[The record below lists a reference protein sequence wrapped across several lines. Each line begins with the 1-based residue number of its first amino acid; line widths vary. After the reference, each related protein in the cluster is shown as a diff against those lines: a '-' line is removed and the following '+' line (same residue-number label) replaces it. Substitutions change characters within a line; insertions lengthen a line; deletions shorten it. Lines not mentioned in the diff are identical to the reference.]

1 MMKLATVSNLLLA
14 LILQS
19 AFFLAGCGLAPA
31 PQSGIVGKWRS
42 ADGSYVVEFLPN
54 GNCSARYNLHRR
66 EVGGACTYT
75 VDKDEITLRYPDAAA
90 QGGAPDASAIW
101 HYSLAGDAL
110 NVSVFGN
117 SMTLQRVH

>member
-1 MMKLATVSNLLLA
+1 MKLAIVSDLLLA
-14 LILQS
+14 IILQS
-19 AFFLAGCGLAPA
+19 AFFLTGCRPASA

-42 ADGSYVVEFLPN
+42 ADGSYVVELLSN

>member
-1 MMKLATVSNLLLA
+1 VR
-14 LILQS
+14 
-19 AFFLAGCGLAPA
+19 AG
-31 PQSGIVGKWRS
+31 SGSTKWRS

-54 GNCSARYNLHRR
+54 GNCSARYNLNRR

-75 VDKDEITLRYPDAAA
+75 VDKDDITLRYPGAAA
-90 QGGAPDASAIW
+90 QGGAPNATAIW

-117 SMTLQRVH
+117 SITLQRIH

>member
-1 MMKLATVSNLLLA
+1 MNLAAVSDPLLA
-14 LILQS
+14 IILLS
-19 AFFLAGCGLAPA
+19 AFFLAGCLAAPA

-42 ADGSYVVEFLPN
+42 ADGSYVVEFLPS
-54 GNCSARYNLHRR
+54 GNCSARYNLHSR
-66 EVGGACTYT
+66 EVGGACTYS

-90 QGGAPDASAIW
+90 QGGAPNATAIW
-101 HYSLAGDAL
+101 HYTLAGDAL